1 MGTKRNEL
9 WTESAE
15 VHFLRTR
22 RGAVAAAERAFATYD
37 TLTDPDTGGRAPEI
51 WDLDLFI
58 LQAPHDG
65 IADQLGGLGDWV
77 ASVTVFGQVRDALRI
92 AERVDGD
99 GAAFLVNIDVFGPLE
114 QAVDVLL
121 SLRRTN
127 PMLTILVMSSEFVR
141 DDTSL
146 ERSAIADTSLRLP
159 CTPERLRDG
168 LFCAAENTKLRQLGL
183 AL

>member
-1 MGTKRNEL
+1 MGTKCKEL

-22 RGAVAAAERAFATYD
+22 RGAVAQAEQAFATYD
-37 TLTDPDTGGRAPEI
+37 SLNDLATGGQAPEI

-58 LQAPHDG
+58 LQAPRDG

-92 AERVDGD
+92 AERVDGN

-127 PMLTILVMSSEFVR
+127 PSLTIIVLSSDFVR

-146 ERSAIADTSLRLP
+146 ERSAIADASLRLP
-159 CTPERLRDG
+159 CTPERMRDG
-168 LFCAAENTKLRQLGL
+168 LFCAAENTRLRLLGL

>member
-1 MGTKRNEL
+1 MGINSKEL

-22 RGAVAAAERAFATYD
+22 RGTAAQADQAFATYD
-37 TLTDPDTGGRAPEI
+37 TLTDLSVDERALDI

-58 LQAPHDG
+58 LQAPRDG
-65 IADQLGGLGDWV
+65 IADQLGELGEWV

-99 GAAFLVNIDVFGPLE
+99 SAAFLVNIDVFGPLE

-127 PMLTILVMSSEFVR
+127 PKLTILVMSSEFVR

-146 ERSAIADTSLRLP
+146 ERSAIADASLRLP
-159 CTPERLRDG
+159 LTPDRLRDG
-168 LFCAAENTKLRQLGL
+168 LYCAAENTKLRQLGL